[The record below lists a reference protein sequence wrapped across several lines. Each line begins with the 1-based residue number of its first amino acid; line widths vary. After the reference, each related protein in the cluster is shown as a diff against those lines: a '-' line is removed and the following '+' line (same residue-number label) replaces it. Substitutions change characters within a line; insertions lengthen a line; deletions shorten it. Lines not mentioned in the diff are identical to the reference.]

1 VPLSTVATASSP
13 SPACRPASSVAQEPR
28 TRSSG
33 STRSSSDA
41 SRRRSLRRHRCP
53 CCSGRCLPQVRS
65 TCERSMDGRHW
76 QRSSSISRLT
86 SPPDSVLRNCRR
98 LRHADFQ
105 HDHLQY
111 PLRRI
116 RRLRADAAGD
126 RRRRDWDDSLPFVAE
141 DHLLRV
147 IIVFR
152 YGEPRIDEPLALAYR
167 RVRPQSLRATSI
179 GSMPASFHHAASLP
193 TRCTN
198 R

>member
-1 VPLSTVATASSP
+1 
-13 SPACRPASSVAQEPR
+13 
-28 TRSSG
+28 
-33 STRSSSDA
+33 
-41 SRRRSLRRHRCP
+41 
-53 CCSGRCLPQVRS
+53 
-65 TCERSMDGRHW
+65 MDGRHW

-98 LRHADFQ
+98 LRPADFQ